1 LRARPAA
8 ASFRRNP
15 FRDPVKTAKRILLV
29 LAVLALGL
37 QLVRPEKNLSPLP
50 PGKDDFLVRHPAPAK
65 VKTALEVGCYDCH
78 SNTTRYP
85 WYAEFQPL
93 GWWLADHV
101 KEGKAELNL
110 SVFGTLGPKVQ
121 GKKLNEMID
130 TIETR
135 QMPLKSYTYTHRD
148 AIFTEDQI
156 KEIVAYLEAVRDKVA
171 PDGE

>member
-1 LRARPAA
+1 M
-8 ASFRRNP
+8 
-15 FRDPVKTAKRILLV
+15 KIAKRILLV
-29 LAVLALGL
+29 LVVIAVGL
-37 QLVRPEKNLSPLP
+37 QFVRPEKNVSAQP
-50 PGKDDFLVRHPAPAK
+50 PGKEDLLVAHPAPAP
-65 VKTALEVGCYDCH
+65 VKTLLEVGCYDCH

-101 KEGKAELNL
+101 QEGKASLNL
-110 SVFGTLGPKVQ
+110 STLASLTPKAQ

-148 AIFTEDQI
+148 AIFTDAQI
-156 KEIVAYLEAVRDKVA
+156 TALVAYLEDVRDKVA

>member
-1 LRARPAA
+1 M
-8 ASFRRNP
+8 ASLRRNP
-15 FRDPVKTAKRILLV
+15 RRVPVKIAKRILLV
-29 LAVLALGL
+29 LAVIALGL

-78 SNTTRYP
+78 SNHTRYP

-101 KEGKAELNL
+101 KEGKGALNL
-110 SVFGTLGPKVQ
+110 SVFGTLSPKAQ

-148 AIFTEDQI
+148 AIFTEEQI
-156 KEIVAYLEAVRDKVA
+156 KDIVAFLEEVRDKVA